1 MLNSR
6 PAVLA
11 PFHAVVTRTNDLAK
25 QFGRR
30 AAFHDLQSRVL
41 NKLMPFQVLKGMTAT
56 ADEIDKRLL
65 DSGTFATRFCTRDE
79 LLAALTVAEL
89 AEEMSADFVETALAK
104 GDECYGIFD
113 GSQLV
118 SMGWY
123 SNHPT
128 PLSDKLTL
136 CFDRSWMYMY
146 KGYTLHAYRGK
157 RLHGVGMSKA
167 LCAYT
172 KRGARGLISYVK
184 STNFQS
190 LRSTERM
197 GYRIFGDV
205 YIAQPIG
212 RSVTWA
218 TPGCAE
224 YDFRVEHRT

>member
-1 MLNSR
+1 MVARANE
-6 PAVLA
+6 
-11 PFHAVVTRTNDLAK
+11 LAK

-30 AAFHDLQSRVL
+30 AALHDLQLRVL

-65 DSGTFATRFCTRDE
+65 DAGGLETRFCTRDE
-79 LLAALTVAEL
+79 LYAAMTDAEMS
-89 AEEMSADFVETALAK
+89 EEMTIDFIEAALAK

-113 GSQLV
+113 GQKLV

-123 SNHPT
+123 SNQPT
-128 PLSDKLTL
+128 PLSDNLTL

-146 KGYTLHAYRGK
+146 KGYTLRAYRGK
-157 RLHGVGMSKA
+157 RLHGVGMSLA
-167 LCAYT
+167 LYAYT

-184 STNFQS
+184 SNNFQS

-197 GYRIFGDV
+197 GYRIFGDI

-212 RSVTWA
+212 RSVTWS

-224 YDFRVEHRT
+224 YDFRVEPRSKHRT

>member
-1 MLNSR
+1 M
-6 PAVLA
+6 
-11 PFHAVVTRTNDLAK
+11 VTRANELAK

-30 AAFHDLQSRVL
+30 AALHDLQLRVL

-56 ADEIDKRLL
+56 AEEIDKRLL
-65 DSGTFATRFCTRDE
+65 DAGGLQTRFCTRDE

-89 AEEMSADFVETALAK
+89 ADEMNVDFINAALAK

-113 GSQLV
+113 GPQLV

-123 SNHPT
+123 SNRPT

-157 RLHGVGMSKA
+157 RLHGVGMTKA
-167 LCAYT
+167 LYEYT

-184 STNFQS
+184 SNNFQS

-197 GYRIFGDV
+197 GYRIFGDI
-205 YIAQPIG
+205 YIAQPVG
-212 RSVTWA
+212 RALTWA

-224 YDFRVEHRT
+224 YDFRVEPIQRA